1 MAPTLWKLG
10 SIRVAQQIHSLQT
23 RAWTSHEVRATPC
36 RRENKHYCGLTCSGN
51 VQKKYIYTY
60 IYIYV
65 YVYRA
70 ETETLRKIN
79 SIIPIIIYKSRL

>member
-1 MAPTLWKLG
+1 MKSEQLLAEERTNITVGSLALG
-10 SIRVAQQIHSLQT
+10 MS
-23 RAWTSHEVRATPC
+23 
-36 RRENKHYCGLTCSGN
+36 K
-51 VQKKYIYTY
+51 KKYIYTY

-79 SIIPIIIYKSRL
+79 SVIPIIIYKSRL